1 MTFGIRPDS
10 LDGVTVDVERT
21 NRKKTVSIQVGPG
34 RVRVIAPKRLAERQI
49 RKILEKREPWIREQ
63 LSFQQSLPGP
73 REYVNGEPFTYLGKT
88 YPLRVLS
95 GFPPGV
101 KLKNGRL
108 SVSVP
113 HPPAGNDGRQGVREQ
128 LKKWYW
134 NCAERHLREKT
145 RARARALGVT
155 PGSVSLR
162 DYKSRWGSC
171 GVLGDIRYNW
181 RIIIAPPG
189 IVDYLV
195 VHEVCHLR
203 HLNHSPEF
211 WACVESQFPDYRDC
225 RGWLKT
231 NGITLTI

>member
-1 MTFGIRPDS
+1 MTFGIRPNS
-10 LDGVTVDVERT
+10 LAGFTIDVERT

-63 LSFQQSLPGP
+63 LLIQQSLPDP
-73 REYVNGEPFTYLGKT
+73 KEYVSGEPFTYLGKT
-88 YPLRVLS
+88 YPLKVLS

-101 KLKNGRL
+101 KLKNGIL
-108 SVSVP
+108 AVSVP
-113 HPPAGNDGRQGVREQ
+113 HPPAGNDGRQDVREE

-134 NCAERHLREKT
+134 NRAERHLREKT
-145 RARARALGVT
+145 RSRARALGVT

-171 GVLGDIRYNW
+171 GVRGDIRYNW

-203 HLNHSPEF
+203 HLDHSPDF